1 MHVDDAS
8 RCSVEQIKKGLT
20 QMEASIK
27 NLEMDLKNASR
38 NPTEKDDKFSDSMG
52 AFCADAR
59 YQCDILKAMAQKMDG
74 LYDDLAE
81 YFVFDKTKYNLEE
94 FMSDIKTFKVQ
105 FKEAYGA
112 IIKEREAA
120 EKLKRAREAREKQD
134 RERAQRAANKKAL
147 VDFNGPGDQEGVMD
161 SLLDA
166 LRTGSAFNRD
176 AKEKELQEQLEL
188 NEEHN

>member
-1 MHVDDAS
+1 MNFSDEIMHVDDAS

-105 FKEAYGA
+105 FKVK
-112 IIKEREAA
+112 IK
-120 EKLKRAREAREKQD
+120 
-134 RERAQRAANKKAL
+134 
-147 VDFNGPGDQEGVMD
+147 
-161 SLLDA
+161 SLL
-166 LRTGSAFNRD
+166 
-176 AKEKELQEQLEL
+176 KKV
-188 NEEHN
+188 

>member
-1 MHVDDAS
+1 
-8 RCSVEQIKKGLT
+8 
-20 QMEASIK
+20 
-27 NLEMDLKNASR
+27 MDLKNASR

-105 FKEAYGA
+105 FKVRIES
-112 IIKEREAA
+112 
-120 EKLKRAREAREKQD
+120 KLLF
-134 RERAQRAANKKAL
+134 KK
-147 VDFNGPGDQEGVMD
+147 V
-161 SLLDA
+161 
-166 LRTGSAFNRD
+166 
-176 AKEKELQEQLEL
+176 
-188 NEEHN
+188 